1 VGGKEEEMSRHP
13 YTYASDYI
21 RHFAGYN
28 SDGTILSRSEASK
41 ILEGVASV
49 IGMTHEELAT
59 KLSLH
64 FQAHED
70 EYAAQDVQDFLQNMS
85 SR

>member
-21 RHFAGYN
+21 RHLAGYN

-59 KLSLH
+59 N
-64 FQAHED
+64 